1 MLKVRLSPYNPDWVN
16 EYKKECKRLS
26 ELFGDLVI
34 QFEHFGSTSI
44 VNMKAKPVI
53 DMLIIVKNIDKVDQ
67 LNPYIRELGYDIAGE
82 WGIEGRRLL
91 RKGGEDRTHHIH
103 IYQEG
108 NGEIDRHLIFRDYL
122 RIHTKEA
129 VKYSQFK
136 EQLAMKYQ
144 DTNEYS
150 KAKRSYVSE
159 LEQRALEWYKKEKGH
174 L

>member
-1 MLKVRLSPYNPDWVN
+1 MKVRLSLYNSEWVS
-16 EYKKECKRLS
+16 EYNKECKRLN

-53 DMLIIVKNIDKVDQ
+53 DMMVIVKDIDKVDQ
-67 LNPYIRELGYDIAGE
+67 FNPRLKELGYDPAGE

-108 NGEIDRHLIFRDYL
+108 NREIDRHLILRNYL
-122 RIHTKEA
+122 RIHTEEA
-129 VKYSQFK
+129 MKYGALK

-144 DTNEYS
+144 DTKGYS
-150 KAKRSYVSE
+150 QAKRSYVSE
-159 LEQRALEWYKKEKGH
+159 LEQRALEWHKKEQG
-174 L
+174 